1 MDEKTGSSK
10 EISNRKNTEDMQSR
24 KANKKSII
32 VVIGI
37 FLLLAII
44 TVVILW
50 YLYLRES
57 HYEKGANFCKDKKF
71 TEALYEFQKVDP
83 DNKDFSNAQSKINY
97 INGLMSFNEGKKNE
111 AIVFLS
117 KVRTDDEYYHDARLM
132 LGKISEAGIGNGLQ
146 SQIDEIRDKKD
157 TVFIKKEGLNP

>member
-44 TVVILW
+44 TVVIPW

-71 TEALYEFQKVDP
+71 TEALYEFQNIGP
-83 DNKDFSNAQSKINY
+83 GNKNFGNAQSKINY
-97 INGLMSFNEGKKNE
+97 INGLQYFNEKKNIE
-111 AIVFLS
+111 AIVYLS
-117 KVRTDDEYYHDARLM
+117 KVKTDDEYYPDVRLM
-132 LGKISEAGIGNGLQ
+132 LDKINVANAGNDL
-146 SQIDEIRDKKD
+146 
-157 TVFIKKEGLNP
+157 